1 MILRNTLALI
11 LGLALLSACTERA
24 PEGVALVGA
33 TVIDG
38 TGRPPLRDAVVVV
51 RGNRIASIAPRAGF
65 EPPRRMTVVDVS
77 GRWIIPGLIDAHA
90 HVERWAL
97 PRYVAFGVTSLRSVH
112 GRMDSALALRDE
124 VNLGGTAAPR
134 IWSAGAMI
142 DGVPPTWPDALEAA
156 DERGG
161 RRAIDTLVAAGADFA
176 KLYTRIDSR
185 RMRAILDEARTFG
198 LPVSAH
204 LGLTDALTATSLG
217 LSAIEHMSG
226 VPEAAASDPE
236 RYYAAHRQN
245 FFSGWTA
252 FERGWADVDSASLHR
267 VARVL
272 AERGTILVPTMVLH
286 DTYSRLDDP
295 AIYTDDALS
304 AVPRPEIERWNTSEM
319 IQRAGW
325 TTEDFADFRK
335 SRPNQELFLRLFRSE
350 GGVIAAGTD
359 ASNQQLVPGAS
370 EHRELELLVQA
381 GLPPEA
387 ALAAATRNA
396 AALLGVDSIG
406 TLGAGRVA
414 DLLVL
419 SANPLRDIRNTR
431 AIEYVMLRGTLY
443 PADSLR
449 AGW

>member
-1 MILRNTLALI
+1 MLRNTLALI
-11 LGLALLSACTERA
+11 FGLTLLTACAERA

-38 TGRPPLRDAVVVV
+38 TGRPPIRDAVVLV
-51 RGNRIASIAPRAGF
+51 RGNRIASIGPRSGF
-65 EPPRRMTVVDVS
+65 ELPGRVTEIDVS
-77 GRWIIPGLIDAHA
+77 GSWIIPGLIDAHA

-97 PRYVAFGVTSLRSVH
+97 SRYVAFGVTSLRSVH

-124 VNLGGTAAPR
+124 INLGGAIAPR

-217 LSAIEHMSG
+217 LGAIEHLSG
-226 VPEAAASDPE
+226 VPEAAAADPE
-236 RYYAAHRQN
+236 RYYAAHRRN

-252 FERGWADVDSASLHR
+252 FERGWAEVDSAALHR
-267 VARVL
+267 VARLL

-295 AIYTDDALS
+295 TIYTDDALS
-304 AVPRPEIERWNTSEM
+304 AVPRPEIERWNTAEM

-325 TTEDFADFRK
+325 TAKDFEDFRK
-335 SRPNQELFLRLFRSE
+335 SRPNQELFLRLFRAE

-370 EHRELELLVQA
+370 EHREMELLVQA

-406 TLGAGRVA
+406 TLAAGRVA
-414 DLLVL
+414 DLIVL
-419 SANPLRDIRNTR
+419 SADPLRDIRNTR
-431 AIEYVMLRGTLY
+431 SIEYVMLRGTLY

-449 AGW
+449 VGW

>member
-1 MILRNTLALI
+1 MHRTSLALI
-11 LGLALLSACTERA
+11 LGLTLLAACADRA

-38 TGRPPLRDAVVVV
+38 SGGKPFENAVVLV
-51 RGNRIASIAPRAGF
+51 RGGQIESITSRANF
-65 EPPRRMTVVDVS
+65 ELPRRVTEVDVS

-90 HVERWAL
+90 HIERWAL
-97 PRYVAFGVTSLRSVH
+97 PRYVAFGVTTVRSVH
-112 GRMDSALALRDE
+112 GRLDSALALRDAI
-124 VNLGGTAAPR
+124 NLGGTLAPR
-134 IWSAGAMI
+134 VWSAGAMI
-142 DGVPPTWPDALEAA
+142 DGVPPTWPDALEA
-156 DERGG
+156 DDQRSG

-176 KLYTRIDSR
+176 KLYTRIDAT

-217 LSAIEHMSG
+217 LGAIEHMSG
-226 VPEAAASDPE
+226 VPEAASRDPE
-236 RYYAAHRQN
+236 KYYAAHRRS

-252 FERGWADVDSASLHR
+252 FERGWAEVDSASLHR
-267 VARVL
+267 VARLL
-272 AERGTILVPTMVLH
+272 AERNTILVPTMVLH

-295 AIYTDDALS
+295 TIYTDDALG
-304 AVPRPEIERWNTSEM
+304 AVPRAEIERWNTAEM

-325 TTEDFADFRK
+325 TAKDFQDFRA
-335 SRPNQELFLRLFRSE
+335 SRPNQELFLRLFRAE

-370 EHRELELLVQA
+370 EHREMELLVQA

-396 AALLGVDSIG
+396 AQLLGVDSIG
-406 TLGAGRVA
+406 TLSRGHVA

-419 SANPLRDIRNTR
+419 SADPLRDIRNTR
-431 AIEYVMLRGTLY
+431 SIEYVMLRGTLY
-443 PADSLR
+443 RADSLR

>member
-1 MILRNTLALI
+1 MMQRIALALI
-11 LGLALLSACTERA
+11 LGLTLLAGCADRA

-38 TGRPPLRDAVVVV
+38 AGSRPLEDAVVLV
-51 RGNRIASIAPRAGF
+51 RGGRIESITSRANF
-65 EPPRRMTVVDVS
+65 ELPRRITEVDVS

-97 PRYVAFGVTSLRSVH
+97 RRYVAFGVTSLRSVH
-112 GRMDSALALRDE
+112 GRLDSALALRDE
-124 VNLGGTAAPR
+124 INLGGSVAPR

-142 DGVPPTWPDALEAA
+142 DGVPPTWPNALEAS
-156 DERGG
+156 DQRSG

-176 KLYTRIDSR
+176 KLYTRIDATL
-185 RMRAILDEARTFG
+185 MRAILDEARTFG

-217 LSAIEHMSG
+217 LGAIEHMSG
-226 VPEAAASDPE
+226 VPEAAARDPE
-236 RYYAAHRQN
+236 RYYAAHRRN
-245 FFSGWTA
+245 FFTGWTA
-252 FERGWADVDSASLHR
+252 FEKGWAEADSAALHR
-267 VARVL
+267 VARQL
-272 AERGTILVPTMVLH
+272 AERSTILVPTMVLH

-295 AIYTDDALS
+295 TIYTDDALS
-304 AVPRPEIERWNTSEM
+304 AVPRPEIERWNTAEM

-325 TTEDFADFRK
+325 TAKDFQDFRN
-335 SRPNQELFLRLFRSE
+335 SRPNQELFLRLFRAE

-370 EHRELELLVQA
+370 EHREMELLVQA

-396 AALLGVDSIG
+396 AQLLGVDSIG
-406 TLGAGRVA
+406 TLAIGHVA

-419 SANPLRDIRNTR
+419 SADPLRDIRNTR
-431 AIEYVMLRGTLY
+431 SIEYVMLRGTLY
-443 PADSLR
+443 RADSLR
-449 AGW
+449 SGW

>member
-1 MILRNTLALI
+1 MHRTALALI
-11 LGLALLSACTERA
+11 LGLILLAACSDRA

-38 TGRPPLRDAVVVV
+38 SGGEPFRDAVVLV
-51 RGNRIASIAPRAGF
+51 RGGQIESITPRANF
-65 EPPRRMTVVDVS
+65 DLPRRITEVDVS

-97 PRYVAFGVTSLRSVH
+97 PRYVAFGVTSVRSVH
-112 GRMDSALALRDE
+112 GRLDSALALRDE
-124 VNLGGTAAPR
+124 INLGGTLAPR

-142 DGVPPTWPDALEAA
+142 DGVPPTWPDALEAE
-156 DERGG
+156 DQRGG
-161 RRAIDTLVAAGADFA
+161 RRAIDTLVATGADFA
-176 KLYTRIDSR
+176 KLYTRIDAT

-217 LSAIEHMSG
+217 LGAIEHMSG
-226 VPEAAASDPE
+226 VPEAAARDPE
-236 RYYAAHRQN
+236 KYYAAHRRN

-252 FERGWADVDSASLHR
+252 FERGWAEVDSASLHR
-267 VARVL
+267 VARLL
-272 AERGTILVPTMVLH
+272 AERNTIIVPTMVLH

-295 AIYTDDALS
+295 TIYTDDALS
-304 AVPRPEIERWNTSEM
+304 AVPRPEIERWNTAEM

-325 TTEDFADFRK
+325 TAQDFEAFRA
-335 SRPNQELFLRLFRSE
+335 SRPHQELFLRLFRAE

-370 EHRELELLVQA
+370 EHREMELLVQA

-396 AALLGVDSIG
+396 ARLLGVDSIG
-406 TLGAGRVA
+406 TLARGHAA

-419 SANPLRDIRNTR
+419 SADPLRDIRNTR
-431 AIEYVMLRGTLY
+431 SIEYVMLRGTLY
-443 PADSLR
+443 RADSLR

>member
-1 MILRNTLALI
+1 MLRNALALI
-11 LGLALLSACTERA
+11 IGLVLLTACAERT

-38 TGRPPLRDAVVVV
+38 SGRPPLQDAVVLV
-51 RGNRIASIAPRAGF
+51 RGNRIASIGPRGGF
-65 EPPRRMTVVDVS
+65 ELPRRVIEIDVS

-97 PRYVAFGVTSLRSVH
+97 SRYVAFGVTSLRSVH

-124 VNLGGTAAPR
+124 VNLGGTVAPR

-176 KLYTRIDSR
+176 KLYTRIDAS

-217 LSAIEHMSG
+217 LGAIEHMSG
-226 VPEAAASDPE
+226 VPEAAARDPE
-236 RYYAAHRQN
+236 RYYAAHRRN

-252 FERGWADVDSASLHR
+252 FERGWVDVDSAALHR

-295 AIYTDDALS
+295 TIYTDDALS
-304 AVPRPEIERWNTSEM
+304 AVPRPEIERWNTAEL

-325 TTEDFADFRK
+325 TAKDFQDFRK
-335 SRPNQELFLRLFRSE
+335 SRPNQELFLRLFRAE

-370 EHRELELLVQA
+370 EHREMELLVQA

-396 AALLGVDSIG
+396 AAVLGVDSIG
-406 TLGAGRVA
+406 ILAAGRAA
-414 DLLVL
+414 DLVVL
-419 SANPLRDIRNTR
+419 SADPLRDIRNTR
-431 AIEYVMLRGTLY
+431 SIEYVMLRGTLY
-443 PADSLR
+443 RADSLR
-449 AGW
+449 VGW